1 MAYAPVHPRQSV
13 LSQMFIYLSKVVW
26 FFLQP
31 TSLLIALVLLG
42 AFALWLQW
50 TRTAK
55 RLVGIAAI
63 GLVTAAYLPVGN
75 WLFLPL
81 EERFP
86 RPALSAIA
94 EPAGIIV
101 LGGALN
107 PLIGKSRGVVAVNE
121 AAERFIAGAELL
133 RKFPNAKFVF
143 TGGGAAMLLPDTA
156 EAEGVKSLLFPA
168 LGLPADRLILE
179 SKSRNTY
186 ENAVFTKE
194 LLAPKANERWILV
207 TSAFHMPRAVAC
219 FRKAGFTLIPW
230 PVDYRTR
237 GMEDLTLF
245 FAQPSEGL
253 KRVDKGMREWIGL
266 LVYWLSGKTD
276 SLFPGPK

>member
-1 MAYAPVHPRQSV
+1 M
-13 LSQMFIYLSKVVW
+13 
-26 FFLQP
+26 
-31 TSLLIALVLLG
+31 
-42 AFALWLQW
+42 
-50 TRTAK
+50 
-55 RLVGIAAI
+55 VGIAAI
-63 GLVTAAYLPVGN
+63 GLVAAAYSPLGN

-133 RKFPNAKFVF
+133 RKFPNARFVF

-156 EAEGVKSLLFPA
+156 EAESVQSLLFPA
-168 LGLPADRLILE
+168 LALPTDRLILE

-194 LLAPKANERWILV
+194 LLAPKSNGRWILV
-207 TSAFHMPRAVAC
+207 QSAFHMPRAVAC
-219 FRKAGFTLIPW
+219 FRKAGFRLIPW
-230 PVDYRTR
+230 PVDYRTH
-237 GMEDLTLF
+237 GMEDVTLF

-253 KRVDKGMREWIGL
+253 KRVDKAIREWIGL
-266 LVYWLSGKTD
+266 LAYWLSGKTD

>member
-31 TSLLIALVLLG
+31 TSLLIALVALG

-63 GLVTAAYLPVGN
+63 GLVTAAYSPVGN

-194 LLAPKANERWILV
+194 LLAPKVNERWILV

-266 LVYWLSGKTD
+266 LAYWLSGKTD